1 MRGLYGDLGQHLK
14 LVHLDRGK
22 DGFRQGAAVQV
33 GDMVLGRVDYGGE
46 SQRGWV
52 RWNLTGK
59 ACEWVKDWDAAE
71 ALESLPAAEIRRLDV
86 ALTTWEGQVSHDIVT
101 AAHVAGRFSSGGR
114 PPDMQ
119 TITSSNER
127 AGRTIYVGK
136 REKSDKFF
144 RAYEKGYEMA
154 GKYPHGD
161 EITHINNAR
170 VEDIYR
176 CEVELKAETR
186 PIPWEVIER
195 RDQYFSGCYPFCS
208 DVLPGIEADILQR
221 RPERAPQAD
230 LAAMLEHC
238 RIQYGNALFTALTAY
253 HGDILAVWD
262 KIVGKQ
268 HNEALLAAG
277 VLLVDH
283 D

>member
-1 MRGLYGDLGQHLK
+1 MYGDLGPALR
-14 LVHLDRGK
+14 LVHLERGK

-33 GDMVLGRVDYGGE
+33 ADMVIGRVDYGGE

-59 ACEWVKDWDAAE
+59 ACDWVKDWDAAE
-71 ALESLPAAEIRRLDV
+71 ALESLPGAEIRRLDV
-86 ALTTWEGQVSHDIVT
+86 ALTTWDREITHDLV
-101 AAHVAGRFSSGGR
+101 ASAHAAGRFNSGGR

-119 TITSSNER
+119 MITSSNER
-127 AGRTIYVGK
+127 AGRTIYVGN

-154 GKYPHGD
+154 GKLPPSLRDGVLT
-161 EITHINNAR
+161 IGGKP

-176 CEVELKAETR
+176 CEVELKAESR
-186 PIPWEVIER
+186 PIPWECIER
-195 RDQYFSGCYPFCS
+195 RDQYFAGSYPFCA
-208 DVLPGIEADILQR
+208 DVLPGVEADILMR
-221 RPERAPQAD
+221 RPDRAPQTE

-238 RIQYGNALFTALTAY
+238 RVQYGTALFTALAAY
-253 HGDILAVWD
+253 GGDFLAVWD
-262 KIVGKQ
+262 KIVGDC
-268 HNEALLAAG
+268 HNEALLSAG
-277 VLLVDH
+277 VLMVEH